1 MLKIDFVSDV
11 ACPWCA
17 VGLYALQ
24 QALEK
29 LPDVEV
35 ELRLQPFELNPGMG
49 PEGEDSTEHLAR
61 KYGRTPAQLEETRAY
76 LRQRGA
82 EVGFS
87 FGPRTRI
94 WNTFDAHRLLHWAG
108 LQGRQVELKRALLK
122 AYQTEDRNPGDLAV
136 LLDAAREAGLDE
148 AGAREVLEQ
157 GLYAEEVRTQER
169 HWQEL
174 GIHSVPSIVVNERY
188 LIQGAQPP
196 EAFEQALRRIAQQE
210 GAQAG

>member
-24 QALEK
+24 EALRR
-29 LPDVEV
+29 LPDQAV
-35 ELRLQPFELNPGMG
+35 ELRLQPFELNPSMG
-49 PEGEDSTEHLAR
+49 PEGEDSTEHLGR
-61 KYGRTPAQLEETRAY
+61 KYGRTPAQLEETRAH

-108 LQGRQVELKRALLK
+108 QQGRQVELKRALLK
-122 AYQTEDRNPGDLAV
+122 AYQTDDRNPSDPAV
-136 LLDAAREAGLDE
+136 LLDAAREAGLD
-148 AGAREVLEQ
+148 ADAARQVLEQ
-157 GLYAEEVRTQER
+157 GRYAEEVRAQER
-169 HWQEL
+169 HWQEM
-174 GIHSVPSIVVNERY
+174 GIQSVPSVIVNDRY

-196 EAFEQALRRIAQQE
+196 EAFEQALRRIAAE
-210 GAQAG
+210 DAQAN

>member
-24 QALEK
+24 QALQK
-29 LPDVEV
+29 LPELDV

-82 EVGFS
+82 EVGFT
-87 FGPRTRI
+87 FGARTRI

-122 AYQTEDRNPGDLAV
+122 AYQTQDRNPADPAV
-136 LLDAAREAGLDE
+136 LMDAAREAGLDE
-148 AGAREVLEQ
+148 AGARQVLEQ
-157 GLYAEEVRTQER
+157 GLYAEEVRAQER

-174 GIHSVPSIVVNERY
+174 GIQSVPSVVVNERY

-196 EAFEQALRRIAQQE
+196 EAFEQALRRIA
-210 GAQAG
+210 AQDSAAG

>member
-1 MLKIDFVSDV
+1 MLKIDFVSDI

-17 VGLYALQ
+17 VGLN
-24 QALEK
+24 ALEAALRK
-29 LPDVEV
+29 LP
-35 ELRLQPFELNPGMG
+35 ELQARIELQPFELNPAMG

-82 EVGFS
+82 EVGFT

-122 AYQTEDRNPGDLAV
+122 AYQTEDRNPADPAV
-136 LLDAAREAGLDE
+136 LMDAAREAGLDE
-148 AGAREVLEQ
+148 AGAREVLAQ
-157 GLYAEEVRTQER
+157 GLYADEVRAQER
-169 HWQEL
+169 HWQEM
-174 GIHSVPSIVVNERY
+174 GIQSVPSVVVNERY

-196 EAFEQALRRIAQQE
+196 EAFEQALRRIAEQE
-210 GAQAG
+210 GAAG

>member
-17 VGLYALQ
+17 VGLYSLQEALRRLPG
-24 QALEK
+24 QA
-29 LPDVEV
+29 V
-35 ELRLQPFELNPGMG
+35 ELRLQPFELNPAMG

-61 KYGRTPAQLEETRAY
+61 KYGRTPAQLEESRAH

-108 LQGRQVELKRALLK
+108 EQGRQVELKRALLK
-122 AYQTEDRNPGDLAV
+122 AYQADDRNPSDPAV
-136 LLDAAREAGLDE
+136 LLDAAREAGLD
-148 AGAREVLEQ
+148 ADAARQVLEQ
-157 GLYAEEVRTQER
+157 GRYADEVRAQER
-169 HWQEL
+169 HWQEM
-174 GIHSVPSIVVNERY
+174 GIQSVPSVIVNDRY

-196 EAFEQALRRIAQQE
+196 EAFEQALRRIAEEDGQE
-210 GAQAG
+210 G

>member
-24 QALEK
+24 EALRRLPGQA
-29 LPDVEV
+29 V
-35 ELRLQPFELNPGMG
+35 ELRLQPFELNPAMG

-61 KYGRTPAQLEETRAY
+61 KYGRTPAQLEEARAH

-108 LQGRQVELKRALLK
+108 SQGRQVELKRALLK
-122 AYQTEDRNPGDLAV
+122 AYQTDDRNPSDPVV
-136 LLDAAREAGLDE
+136 LLDAAREAGLD
-148 AGAREVLEQ
+148 ADAARQVLEE
-157 GLYAEEVRTQER
+157 GRYAEEVRAQER
-169 HWQEL
+169 HWQEM
-174 GIHSVPSIVVNERY
+174 GIHSVPSVIVNDRY

-196 EAFEQALRRIAQQE
+196 EAFEQALRRIAEEEGQE
-210 GAQAG
+210 G